1 METELK
7 FQVPAPQRAAV
18 RRAVATATAQTTRL
32 QAVYADTPD
41 RALAA
46 AGLALR
52 LRQEGRL
59 WVQALKG
66 RGDGLAARLEHEVRL
81 PPQRGRP
88 ALDPLRHA
96 GTEAGHALLAALH
109 GHEPLQPLFATDI
122 RRLHRRVR
130 SGGAVI
136 EVAFDLG
143 HLSVGGRRAD
153 VCEIEFELV
162 SGPPAALPALAQR
175 WVQRFGL
182 WWDVRTKA
190 ERGQRLLLDLAQVPE
205 TRAVA
210 PAWPQGAAPAQV
222 WRATVQAALAQAL
235 PNAAEVASGAGTPE
249 HLHQLR
255 VGLSRLRA
263 ALRLLAPWG
272 GQAEAAAQLEAGWR
286 APFAQLGAARDAD
299 VQAQRLVPLWQAAG
313 APPLLHPAAAT
324 GADAGAVVRGAD
336 FNLLLLR
343 TLALAWQP
351 PPAAAP
357 QPLPDAAHELLRSL
371 WRQARR
377 DRATFADADVA
388 QQHRTRKRLKRL
400 RYTLQALQTLYE
412 RKPVRRLLA
421 AVGAAL
427 DALGDLN
434 DLHTAE
440 AAWRARA
447 ATDPQAWFAVGW
459 LAARREPARA
469 QALRALAAL
478 DKAPRPWRR

>member
-7 FQVPAPQRAAV
+7 FQVPTPQRAAV

-41 RALAA
+41 GALAA

-66 RGDGLAARLEHEVRL
+66 RGDGLAARVEHEVRL

-96 GTEAGHALLAALH
+96 GTPAGDALAAALH
-109 GHEPLQPLFATDI
+109 GRKPLQPLFATDI

-136 EVAFDLG
+136 EVAFDQG
-143 HLSVGGRRAD
+143 HLVADGRRAL

-162 SGPPAALPALAQR
+162 SGPPQALPALAQR

-190 ERGQRLLLDLAQVPE
+190 ERGQRLLLDPGQVPA

-210 PAWPQGAAPAQV
+210 PAWGQGATPGEV
-222 WRATVQAALAQAL
+222 WRATVLAALAQAL
-235 PNAAEVASGAGTPE
+235 PNAAEIASGTGTPE

-272 GQAEAAAQLEAGWR
+272 GQAEAAAQLEADWR
-286 APFAQLGAARDAD
+286 TPFVQLGAVRDAD
-299 VQAQRLVPLWQAAG
+299 VQAQRHAPLWPAAG
-313 APPLLHPAAAT
+313 APPLALPVAAA
-324 GADAGAVVRGAD
+324 GIDADAVVRGAD
-336 FNLLLLR
+336 FNLLMLR
-343 TLALAWQP
+343 TLALAWQA
-351 PPAAAP
+351 PPAAAA
-357 QPLPDAAHELLRSL
+357 QPLPDAARELLRHL

-377 DRATFADADVA
+377 DRAAFADADVA
-388 QQHRTRKRLKRL
+388 HQHRTRKRLKRL
-400 RYTLQALQTLYE
+400 RYTLEALQPLLA
-412 RKPVRRLLA
+412 RKPARRLLA
-421 AVGAAL
+421 AVCAAL
-427 DALGDLN
+427 DALGELN
-434 DLHTAE
+434 DLHMAE

-459 LAARREPARA
+459 LVARREPAHA
-469 QALRALAAL
+469 QALQALAAL